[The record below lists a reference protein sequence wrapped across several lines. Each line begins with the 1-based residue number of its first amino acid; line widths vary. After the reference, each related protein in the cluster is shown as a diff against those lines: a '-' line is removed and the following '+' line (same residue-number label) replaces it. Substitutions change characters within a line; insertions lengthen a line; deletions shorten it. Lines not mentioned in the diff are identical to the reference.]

1 MSKDNILSIVGD
13 SILIEVKPK
22 ANGIISNISSY
33 KFNFDNEDVRDINF
47 FYRIRQEDIFYT
59 DWQEINSSGS
69 DLSSIKITQDSEL
82 QFRFVRVSRTYVLAD
97 ISFLNLTLDGDYIAH
112 IIKSPVLNSSI
123 FKSIAWEDE
132 TENLARNLFKK
143 LYYRGIIPNYIKRG
157 ENTDRNEDEDYVVLF
172 SSIAKFFATIIE
184 FLKRFENIN
193 SNIDLLQEYVEQK
206 GLFFDRGKVTI
217 NELQYLAKNY
227 YHELS
232 KRGTEM
238 IMFRKGHILN
248 DSKETNI
255 DGEFIRLIQSTVNN
269 ELLYE
274 LIPSCNVGWCLGYSS
289 PMYKGTN
296 SKDINLNKTPE
307 NTEDFK
313 DISKYRT
320 FGSASLQTDSNKTFL
335 RIGNNSGLGSND
347 NSDEKSYVVSSRM
360 DYEISFSFRTSSN
373 NGNISFSVK
382 GFDNLGNILNDS
394 FIHPDNGEI
403 TNFFVQNLSLSHFV
417 TNKWY
422 NVRCIIHCY
431 FSQKK
436 YDDHLNIG
444 FGNNLYFNNPFTR
457 RIIPTIETDNQST
470 IDVWNYKIRP
480 LVRGTNIMPLRDKQ
494 INNAFSTG
502 FLQSNR
508 IFHIYFENKNKSQSK
523 SDITDLIERYLLPFS
538 VTDILT
544 YIDN

>member
-33 KFNFDNEDVRDINF
+33 VFNFDNKDVRDIRF
-47 FYRIRQEDIFYT
+47 YYRIRQEDIFYT

-82 QFRFVRVSRTYVLAD
+82 QFRFVRVSRTYVPTD
-97 ISFLNLTLDGDYIAH
+97 ISFLNLTLDGDYITH

-123 FKSIAWEDE
+123 FKSIAWEDD
-132 TENLARNLFKK
+132 TESLSRNLFKK

-157 ENTDRNEDEDYVVLF
+157 DNTDRNEDEDYVILF

-184 FLKRFENIN
+184 FLKRFENID

-206 GLFFDRGKVTI
+206 GLFFNRGKATLD
-217 NELQYLAKNY
+217 ELQYLAKNY

-255 DGEFIRLIQSTVNN
+255 DGEFIRLIQSTVDD

-274 LIPSCNVGWCLGYSS
+274 LIPSYNVGWCLGYSS

-320 FGSASLQTDSNKTFL
+320 FGSVSLVTSDNKTFL

-347 NSDEKSYVVSSRM
+347 NSNEKSYVVSSKM

-394 FIHPDNGEI
+394 FIHSDNGEI
-403 TNFFVQNLSLSHFV
+403 TNYFVQNLSLSHFV
-417 TNKWY
+417 INKWY
-422 NVRCIIHCY
+422 CVKCIVHCY
-431 FSQKK
+431 FSQNK
-436 YDDHLNIG
+436 YNDVLNIG

-457 RIIPTIETDNQST
+457 KIIPTIETDSQST
-470 IDVWNYKIRP
+470 IDIWNYKIRP
-480 LVRGTNIMPLRDKQ
+480 LVRGTNIIPLRNKQ
-494 INNAFSTG
+494 INNAFSIG

-508 IFHIYFENKNKSQSK
+508 IFHVFFENKNKSQSK

>member
-82 QFRFVRVSRTYVLAD
+82 QFRFVRVSKTYVLAD
-97 ISFLNLTLDGDYIAH
+97 ISFLNLTLDGDYITH

-123 FKSIAWEDE
+123 FKSIAWEDD
-132 TENLARNLFKK
+132 TESLSRNLFKK

-157 ENTDRNEDEDYVVLF
+157 DNIDRNEDEDYVILF

-184 FLKRFENIN
+184 FLKRFENID

-206 GLFFDRGKVTI
+206 GLFFNRGKATLD
-217 NELQYLAKNY
+217 ELQYLAKNY

-320 FGSASLQTDSNKTFL
+320 FGNVSLQTDSNKTFL

-347 NSDEKSYVVSSRM
+347 NSDEKSCVVSSRM

-394 FIHPDNGEI
+394 FIHSDNGEI
-403 TNFFVQNLSLSHFV
+403 TNYFVQNLSLSHFV
-417 TNKWY
+417 INKWY
-422 NVRCIIHCY
+422 CVKCIVHCY
-431 FSQKK
+431 FSQNK
-436 YDDHLNIG
+436 YNDVLNIG

-457 RIIPTIETDNQST
+457 KIIPTIETDSQST
-470 IDVWNYKIRP
+470 IDIWNYKIRP
-480 LVRGTNIMPLRDKQ
+480 LARGTNIIPLRNKQ
-494 INNAFSTG
+494 INNAFSIG

-508 IFHIYFENKNKSQSK
+508 IFHVFFENKNKSQSK